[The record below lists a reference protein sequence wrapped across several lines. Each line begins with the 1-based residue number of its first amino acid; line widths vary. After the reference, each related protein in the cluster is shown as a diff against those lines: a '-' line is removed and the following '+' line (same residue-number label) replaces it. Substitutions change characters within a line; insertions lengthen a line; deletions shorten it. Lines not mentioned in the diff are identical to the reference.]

1 MKGSVSRRYAK
12 ALFALAKEKGVLEPT
27 ADELARL
34 GSTASNPDL
43 APVLRSPLLSPSRR
57 SALAKT
63 LIDDL
68 RLSDLLGRFVQLLAD
83 RQRLADLPGIADF
96 FLKFLDEEK
105 NRVRLDV
112 EFLRPISEFSVNVN
126 SDYSSALFYT
136 VRTDE
141 GYETK
146 SIWFGAIHSYD
157 YHTLQVTAPEG
168 GYLTSFYFSQ
178 ADRGGVEVVMDNLNY
193 TVAAHVPDTMGTLSG
208 LAIALTCIGLVR
220 YRFNTAKVASTC

>member
-27 ADELARL
+27 ADELAKL

-112 EFLRPISEFSVNVN
+112 RTAMKLTDAQQKELVDGFARLTGKEVIPNVTVDPDLLGGVVAEVRGKVYDG
-126 SDYSSALFYT
+126 S
-136 VRTDE
+136 VRTQ
-141 GYETK
+141 
-146 SIWFGAIHSYD
+146 
-157 YHTLQVTAPEG
+157 L
-168 GYLTSFYFSQ
+168 
-178 ADRGGVEVVMDNLNY
+178 DRLANELAGK
-193 TVAAHVPDTMGTLSG
+193 AAH
-208 LAIALTCIGLVR
+208 
-220 YRFNTAKVASTC
+220 

>member
-27 ADELARL
+27 ADELAKL
-34 GSTASNPDL
+34 GGVASNPAL

-68 RLSDLLGRFVQLLAD
+68 RLSDLLGRFVKLLAD

-96 FLKFLDEEK
+96 FSKLLDEEK

-112 EFLRPISEFSVNVN
+112 RTAMKLTDAQQKALVDGFARLTGKEVIPSVTVDPDLLGGVVAEVRGKVYDG
-126 SDYSSALFYT
+126 S
-136 VRTDE
+136 VRTQ
-141 GYETK
+141 
-146 SIWFGAIHSYD
+146 
-157 YHTLQVTAPEG
+157 L
-168 GYLTSFYFSQ
+168 
-178 ADRGGVEVVMDNLNY
+178 DRLANELAGK
-193 TVAAHVPDTMGTLSG
+193 AAH
-208 LAIALTCIGLVR
+208 
-220 YRFNTAKVASTC
+220 